1 MSHPT
6 RLCFG
11 GILPRLELSDAA
23 SYEASL
29 IAWVPLW
36 HQLWVLDEMNLEV
49 DWLGV
54 LDDDND

>member
-11 GILPRLELSDAA
+11 GILPRLELSDVAF
-23 SYEASL
+23 YEARL

-36 HQLWVLDEMNLEV
+36 HQPWVLDEMNLEV
-49 DWLGV
+49 DRLGV
-54 LDDDND
+54 FDDVND